1 MCAEVQ
7 ASASAEPGY
16 ILVTSDK
23 DDRPLDHA
31 QKRYG
36 KTRLSSRPLF
46 QKHKDWR
53 DTLNNLA
60 PISTAQLS
68 PECHIFRQI
77 VSAVHNRP
85 AAQLIF
91 ADLAGMFMV
100 NVIAGGR
107 SYRK

>member
-1 MCAEVQ
+1 VN
-7 ASASAEPGY
+7 PDY
-16 ILVTSDK
+16 ILVTSDE

-36 KTRLSSRPLF
+36 KTRLSNRPLF

-53 DTLNNLA
+53 DTLNNLS
-60 PISTAQLS
+60 PISAPQLS
-68 PECHIFRQI
+68 PECHIFPQI

-85 AAQLIF
+85 PAQLKF
-91 ADLAGMFMV
+91 ADLAGMVMV